1 MQAID
6 ENEIL
11 AEIKSIKPPPQ
22 KISDRFPEYPCD
34 RCPRGRGNCT
44 ICRDC
49 VSWRQWYHNR
59 FVEVDEMF
67 GVVRKRGKR

>member
-1 MQAID
+1 MD

-11 AEIKSIKPPPQ
+11 AEIKKTG

-34 RCPRGRGNCT
+34 RCHRGRGNCT
-44 ICRDC
+44 MFRDC

-59 FVEVDEMF
+59 FVEIDEMF

>member
-1 MQAID
+1 VD

-11 AEIKSIKPPPQ
+11 AEIKNTG

-34 RCPRGRGNCT
+34 KCHRGRGNCT
-44 ICRDC
+44 IYRDC
-49 VSWRQWYHNR
+49 VAWRQWYHNR

>member
-1 MQAID
+1 MD

-11 AEIKSIKPPPQ
+11 AEIKNAG

>member
-1 MQAID
+1 MD

-11 AEIKSIKPPPQ
+11 AEIKNTR
-22 KISDRFPEYPCD
+22 KISDMFPEYPCD
-34 RCPRGRGNCT
+34 KCHRGRGNCT
-44 ICRDC
+44 IYRDC
-49 VSWRQWYHNR
+49 VAWRQWYHNR